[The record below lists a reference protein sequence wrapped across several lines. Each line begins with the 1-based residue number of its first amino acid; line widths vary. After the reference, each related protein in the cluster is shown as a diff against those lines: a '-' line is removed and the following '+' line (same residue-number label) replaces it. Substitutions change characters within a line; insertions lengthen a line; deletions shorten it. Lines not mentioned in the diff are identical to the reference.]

1 MLLSDIN
8 ANIGYELVLALGAFL
23 LSMFLTP
30 IYTTFAYKHKLW
42 KRQKTVDVSGKK
54 LTVMNKLHADKIKRH
69 FPTMAGVIMLVV
81 VPLVVIVCNCLNR
94 GQTWLALAAFV
105 GGGVI
110 GFIDDSINLFGKN
123 AAAGLRAPV
132 KFAMIT
138 ALGVFLGWF
147 FAVKLGWTSIEIPY
161 VGVFDIGVPAMIALF
176 AFAVVATGNAVNI
189 TDGLDG
195 LAGGLAMLAYGAYGV
210 IALLQEQWYLAG
222 FCFIVIGALL
232 SYIWFNVYPARFMMG
247 DTGSFALGAGLGVVA
262 MNTNAFFLLP
272 IIGCLF
278 VVEAGSSLLQM
289 CSKKFFHRKIFI
301 SAPIHHHLQAK
312 GWEESKVVMRFWII
326 GGVAAMLGI
335 FLAMGGGIIK

>member
-1 MLLSDIN
+1 MLLNDIN
-8 ANIGYELVLALGAFL
+8 SNMGYELVLALGAFL

-69 FPTMAGVIMLVV
+69 FPTMAGMIMLVV

-110 GFIDDSINLFGKN
+110 GLIDDTINLFGKN

-138 ALGVFLGWF
+138 ALGIFLGWF
-147 FAVKLGWTSIEIPY
+147 FAVKLGWTSIEIPF
-161 VGVFDIGVPAMIALF
+161 VGAFNIGVPAMIALF

-189 TDGLDG
+189 TDGMDG

-222 FCFIVIGALL
+222 FCFVVLGALL

-278 VVEAGSSLLQM
+278 VIEAGSSLLQI

-335 FLAMGGGIIK
+335 FLAMGGGIIS

>member
-1 MLLSDIN
+1 MLLNDIN
-8 ANIGYELVLALGAFL
+8 ANMGYELVLALGAFL

-69 FPTMAGVIMLVV
+69 FPTMAGIIMLVV

-110 GFIDDSINLFGKN
+110 GLIDDMINLFGKN

-147 FAVKLGWTSIEIPY
+147 FAVKLGWTSIEVPF
-161 VGVFDIGVPAMIALF
+161 VGVFNIGVPAMVALF

-189 TDGLDG
+189 TDGMDG

-222 FCFIVIGALL
+222 FCFVVIGALL

-278 VVEAGSSLLQM
+278 VVEAGSSLLQI

-312 GWEESKVVMRFWII
+312 GWEESKIVMRFWII

-335 FLAMGGGIIK
+335 FLAMGGGVIS

>member
-1 MLLSDIN
+1 MLLNDIN
-8 ANIGYELVLALGAFL
+8 ANMGYELVLALGAFL

-54 LTVMNKLHADKIKRH
+54 LTVMNKLHAEKIKRH
-69 FPTMAGVIMLVV
+69 FPTMAGMIMLVV

-110 GFIDDSINLFGKN
+110 GLIDDAINLFGKN

-138 ALGVFLGWF
+138 ALGIFLGWF
-147 FAVKLGWTSIEIPY
+147 FAVKLGWTSIEVPY
-161 VGVFDIGVPAMIALF
+161 VGVFNIGVPAMIALF

-189 TDGLDG
+189 TDGMDG
-195 LAGGLAMLAYGAYGV
+195 LAGGLAMMAYGAYGV

-222 FCFIVIGALL
+222 FCFIVLGALL

-278 VVEAGSSLLQM
+278 VIEAGSSLLQI

-326 GGVAAMLGI
+326 GGVMAMLGI
-335 FLAMGGGIIK
+335 FLAMGGGIIN

>member
-1 MLLSDIN
+1 MLLNDIN
-8 ANIGYELVLALGAFL
+8 ANMGYELVLALGAFL

-54 LTVMNKLHADKIKRH
+54 LTVMNKLHAEKIKRH
-69 FPTMAGVIMLVV
+69 FPTMAGMIMLVV

-105 GGGVI
+105 GGGMI
-110 GFIDDSINLFGKN
+110 GLIDDTINLFGKN

-138 ALGVFLGWF
+138 ALGIFLGWF

-161 VGVFDIGVPAMIALF
+161 VGAFNIGVPAMIALF

-189 TDGLDG
+189 TDGMDG
-195 LAGGLAMLAYGAYGV
+195 LAGGLAMMAYGAYGV

-222 FCFIVIGALL
+222 FCFVVLGALL

-278 VVEAGSSLLQM
+278 VIEAGSSLLQI

-326 GGVAAMLGI
+326 GGVAAMLGV
-335 FLAMGGGIIK
+335 FLAMGGGIIN